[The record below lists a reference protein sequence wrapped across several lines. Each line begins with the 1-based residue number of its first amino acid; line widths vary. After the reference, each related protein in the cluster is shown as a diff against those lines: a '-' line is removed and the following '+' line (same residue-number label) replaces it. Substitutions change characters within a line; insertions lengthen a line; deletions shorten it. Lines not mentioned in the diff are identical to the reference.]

1 MVRILVA
8 AALLFSTTLGA
19 QSNGSMGSEV
29 KIIVVNPSR
38 SIQVFDE
45 LRQVRKNEK
54 AQIKDQIKQNKV
66 IQRVEEKARKD
77 ATKAYEK
84 KLKAQRKAR
93 LK

>member
-1 MVRILVA
+1 
-8 AALLFSTTLGA
+8 
-19 QSNGSMGSEV
+19 MGSEV